1 MELKINKTY
10 KLVRKLGSGAFG
22 EIFLGVN
29 LKTNEEVAIKLE
41 HTNTKHPQLFY
52 EAKLYQYLLHD
63 SSVTDKGIPNVYYS
77 ATEGDY
83 NIMVMDLL
91 GSSLEDL
98 FNTCN
103 RKFSLKTVLML
114 ADQMIQ
120 RIEFVHSRHFLHR
133 DMKPDNFLMGPTKKA
148 NKVYLI
154 DFGLAKR
161 YIGKDGKHIPYKE
174 NKNLT
179 GTARYASIN
188 THLGIEQARRDDLEG
203 LCYVLLYFLRGSLP
217 WQNMKA
223 NNKKDKYERIM
234 EKKLSTP
241 IDILCK
247 GFPNE
252 FITFLTYCR
261 NLRFED
267 RPDYSYL
274 RNLLKD
280 LFVKSGY
287 EMDYQYDWTVMGKEK
302 TEPTKNSAFTP
313 NIPEPQN
320 EVSNPRVAKKEE
332 EKSPIDIPAPSKNIV
347 TNSVPSQNQNSTIK
361 KATTTDAQPAE
372 KKPAGSAFRAN
383 PSRAANSKPGTA
395 SNSLANQMASQQAY
409 QPYTGPK
416 IVVTKGTK

>member
-1 MELKINKTY
+1 MELKINKTF

-63 SSVTDKGIPNVYYS
+63 NSVLDKGIPNIYYS
-77 ATEGDY
+77 STEGDY
-83 NIMVMDLL
+83 NVMVMDLL
-91 GSSLEDL
+91 GPSLEDL

-133 DMKPDNFLMGPTKKA
+133 DIKPDNFLVGVSKKS

-188 THLGIEQARRDDLEG
+188 THLGIEQSRRDDLEG

-241 IDILCK
+241 VEYLCK

-252 FITFLTYCR
+252 FITFLSYCR

-267 RPDYSYL
+267 RPDYAYL
-274 RNLLKD
+274 RNLLKE

-287 EMDYQYDWTVMGKEK
+287 ELDYQYDWVLLGKEK
-302 TEPTKNSAFTP
+302 NQTGKDPVMIPNTQNEANHKVEVQPEEQKSPYEINKNINQPSNLQNSNVTNQISNSNIKKPENNRPIASAFTK
-313 NIPEPQN
+313 
-320 EVSNPRVAKKEE
+320 SNTLR
-332 EKSPIDIPAPSKNIV
+332 
-347 TNSVPSQNQNSTIK
+347 SQQ
-361 KATTTDAQPAE
+361 
-372 KKPAGSAFRAN
+372 
-383 PSRAANSKPGTA
+383 KPGTA
-395 SNSLANQMASQQAY
+395 QNSNNLANQMTSHPDY
-409 QPYTGPK
+409 QPYSGPK

>member
-1 MELKINKTY
+1 MELKINKTF
-10 KLVRKLGSGAFG
+10 KLVRKIGSGAFG

-63 SSVTDKGIPNVYYS
+63 NSVLDKGIPNVYYS
-77 ATEGDY
+77 STEGDY
-83 NIMVMDLL
+83 NVLVMDLL
-91 GSSLEDL
+91 GPSLEDL

-133 DMKPDNFLMGPTKKA
+133 DIKPDNFLIGGSKKS

-188 THLGIEQARRDDLEG
+188 THLGIEQSRRDDLEG

-241 IDILCK
+241 VEYLCK

-252 FITFLTYCR
+252 FVTFLSYCR

-267 RPDYSYL
+267 RPDYAYL
-274 RNLLKD
+274 RNLLKE

-287 EMDYQYDWTVMGKEK
+287 ELDYQFDWVVLGKEK
-302 TEPTKNSAFTP
+302 SQAGSNSTA
-313 NIPEPQN
+313 I
-320 EVSNPRVAKKEE
+320 VSNNQNDTNNRVENQIEE
-332 EKSPIDIPAPSKNIV
+332 EKSPLEINKMKSQSSNLQ
-347 TNSVPSQNQNSTIK
+347 NSNVVNQNSNWT
-361 KATTTDAQPAE
+361 PNV
-372 KKPAGSAFRAN
+372 KKPNNENRPVVSAFTKSNTLRSQNKPGSAQN
-383 PSRAANSKPGTA
+383 P
-395 SNSLANQMASQQAY
+395 NSLANQMAAQPDY
-409 QPYTGPK
+409 QPYAGPK

>member
-1 MELKINKTY
+1 
-10 KLVRKLGSGAFG
+10 
-22 EIFLGVN
+22 
-29 LKTNEEVAIKLE
+29 
-41 HTNTKHPQLFY
+41 
-52 EAKLYQYLLHD
+52 
-63 SSVTDKGIPNVYYS
+63 
-77 ATEGDY
+77 
-83 NIMVMDLL
+83 MVMDLL
-91 GSSLEDL
+91 GPSLEDL

-103 RKFSLKTVLML
+103 RKFGLKTVLML

-133 DMKPDNFLMGPTKKA
+133 DIKPDNFLVGVSKKS

-188 THLGIEQARRDDLEG
+188 THLGIEQSRRDDLEG

-241 IDILCK
+241 VEYLCK

-252 FITFLTYCR
+252 FITFLSYCR

-267 RPDYSYL
+267 RPDYAYL
-274 RNLLKD
+274 RNLLKE

-287 EMDYQYDWTVMGKEK
+287 ELDYQYDWVLLGKEK
-302 TEPTKNSAFTP
+302 NQTGKDPVMIPNTQNEANHKVEVQPEEQKSPYEINKNINQPSNLQNSNVTNQISNSNIKKPENNRPIASAFTK
-313 NIPEPQN
+313 
-320 EVSNPRVAKKEE
+320 SNTLR
-332 EKSPIDIPAPSKNIV
+332 
-347 TNSVPSQNQNSTIK
+347 SQQ
-361 KATTTDAQPAE
+361 
-372 KKPAGSAFRAN
+372 
-383 PSRAANSKPGTA
+383 KPGTA
-395 SNSLANQMASQQAY
+395 QNSNNLANQMTSHPDY
-409 QPYTGPK
+409 QPYSGPK

>member
-1 MELKINKTY
+1 MELKINKTF
-10 KLVRKLGSGAFG
+10 KLTRKLGSGAFG
-22 EIFLGVN
+22 EIFHGIN
-29 LKTNEEVAIKLE
+29 LKTSEEVAIKLE

-63 SSVTDKGIPNVYYS
+63 NTVVDKGIPHVYYC

-98 FNTCN
+98 FNSCN
-103 RKFSLKTVLML
+103 RKFSLKSVLML
-114 ADQMIQ
+114 ADQMLT
-120 RIEFVHSRHFLHR
+120 RIEYVHTRHFLHR
-133 DMKPDNFLMGPTKKA
+133 DIKPDNFLMGTAKKA

-161 YIGKDGKHIPYKE
+161 YIGKDGKHIPYRE

-188 THLGIEQARRDDLEG
+188 THIGIEQGRRDDLES

-217 WQNMKA
+217 WQNMRA

-241 IDILCK
+241 IDYLCK
-247 GFPNE
+247 GLPSE
-252 FITFLTYCR
+252 FVTFLSYCR

-267 RPDYSYL
+267 KPDYTYI
-274 RNLLKD
+274 RNLFKD

-287 EMDYQYDWTVMGKEK
+287 EMDYQFDWTSLDKKALTKDSSGTAGNGMQIEK
-302 TEPTKNSAFTP
+302 KG
-313 NIPEPQN
+313 
-320 EVSNPRVAKKEE
+320 EE
-332 EKSPIDIPAPSKNIV
+332 EKMQMEKDISKNSGLGGRPA
-347 TNSVPSQNQNSTIK
+347 TGGDDKMMNEDAKKTMTSMMKNGGDKPSQLASQK
-361 KATTTDAQPAE
+361 TTQGSGFMNNVSGSLPQAAQPYA
-372 KKPAGSAFRAN
+372 
-383 PSRAANSKPGTA
+383 
-395 SNSLANQMASQQAY
+395 
-409 QPYTGPK
+409 GPK
-416 IVVTKGTK
+416 IIAHKPNK